1 VIISAPPAKL
11 RNLEEAQNE
20 MTVSL
25 RELTERATGHGKFA
39 VVSGLILFLSGC
51 QDSRV
56 TNLEQRV
63 NQLESETR
71 ELKSERAADDDA
83 ARRTKLEACVE
94 EVSTDF
100 QRNLVSNGTKQR
112 NGSYNVPV
120 PTLAEMQR
128 NKQGKIRECQ
138 LQYSPETTLGN

>member
-1 VIISAPPAKL
+1 VCPVACS
-11 RNLEEAQNE
+11 
-20 MTVSL
+20 V
-25 RELTERATGHGKFA
+25 A
-39 VVSGLILFLSGC
+39 VVVAMILFLSGC

-71 ELKSERAADDDA
+71 ELKSERAAKSADDDA
-83 ARRTKLEACVE
+83 TRRTKLEACVE
-94 EVSTDF
+94 DVNADF
-100 QRNLVSNGTKQR
+100 QHNLVSNGTKHR

-128 NKQGKIRECQ
+128 QKQVEIETRR
-138 LQYSPETTLGN
+138 LLYSK